1 MNNYVRALRLALRY
15 RATIFVIIISSVL
28 VGVLWGANITA
39 VYPFVQV
46 VLRKQS
52 MHDWVD
58 QKIEKARVN
67 SARLQASLRDLQP
80 PDDQSSELEP
90 QSSNH
95 EIQFQQALLKEDL
108 KAQQKAL
115 GRYLWMEPYI
125 KAWLPDDAF
134 QTLLVIVGFLVVG
147 TALKDTFLVINMI
160 VVERLVQ
167 MTTFDLRKQFFRQS
181 LQLDLAAFGQG
192 RDSELLSRFTNDMTA
207 LGTSLNHLFGRA
219 LREPLKMAV
228 CLIIAST
235 ISWQLL
241 LFSLLVAPP
250 ALLLMRKLAASIK
263 RANRR
268 AMEEIAQL
276 YGTLSESFRGILTV
290 KAFTMEPYERN
301 RFHQS
306 AKQLFQKSMQI
317 AIYNSLTTPLTEILG
332 IGVISL
338 ALIAGVYLVLEQ
350 ETHLLGIR
358 MCSLPLEI
366 GSLLWFYGMLVGATD
381 PIRKM
386 SDVFGAV
393 QGGVAA
399 SDRIFALMDRESEIT
414 DPARPKSL
422 PRPHQRLVFDKVDF
436 HYDSQLP
443 VLHGIQLEIKYGE
456 TIALVGPNGC
466 GKSTLVNLIPRFFDP
481 RVGSVRLSDID
492 LRDLRRRE
500 LRQRI
505 GIVSQ
510 QTHLFDDTVMNN
522 IRYGSPQASD
532 EAVIEAARKA
542 HADRFIVEKLS
553 DGYTTMVGSGG
564 GRLSGGQRQRIALA
578 RAILRD
584 PEILILDEAT
594 SQIDIESEQLIHQA
608 LQSFVTDRTAIMV
621 THRLSTLALAD
632 RVVVMESG
640 RIIDIGRHD
649 ELLHR
654 CALYARLHDI
664 HFKKSG

>member
-15 RATIFVIIISSVL
+15 RATIFIIIISSMV

-46 VLRKQS
+46 VFNKQS

-58 QKIEKARVN
+58 AQISAARSNANELEV
-67 SARLQASLRDLQP
+67 SIRDLKSPAGQAR
-80 PDDQSSELEP
+80 ELDA
-90 QSSNH
+90 QGLSYKIRN
-95 EIQFQQALLKEDL
+95 QEDRL
-108 KAQQKAL
+108 KAEQTAL
-115 GRYLWMEPYI
+115 GRYLWIEPHI
-125 KAWLPDDAF
+125 KSWLPDNAF
-134 QTLLVIVGFLVVG
+134 QTLLIIVCFLVIG
-147 TALKDTFLVINMI
+147 TALKDAFLVVNMV

-167 MTTFDLRKQFFRQS
+167 LTIFDLRKQFFRQS
-181 LQLDLAAFGQG
+181 LQLDLASFGQG
-192 RDSELLSRFTNDMTA
+192 RDSELLSRFTNDMTT
-207 LGTSLNHLFGRA
+207 LGSSLNLLFGRA
-219 LREPLKMAV
+219 LREPLKMMV

-241 LFSLLVAPP
+241 VFSFLVVPP
-250 ALLLMRKLAASIK
+250 ALLLMRKLASSIR

-276 YGTLSESFRGILTV
+276 YNTLSESFRGIQTV

-301 RFHQS
+301 RFHHS
-306 AKQLFQKSMQI
+306 AKQLFQKSIRI
-317 AIYNSLTTPLTEILG
+317 AFYNSLTKPLTEILG
-332 IGVISL
+332 VGVISL
-338 ALIAGVYLVLEQ
+338 ALIAGAYLVLEGK
-350 ETHLLGIR
+350 THLFGFIK
-358 MCSLPLEI
+358 MCDRPLEI
-366 GSLLWFYGMLVGATD
+366 GKLFLFYGMLVGVTD

-386 SDVFGAV
+386 SDVLATV
-393 QGGVAA
+393 QGGIAA
-399 SDRIFALMDRESEIT
+399 ADRIFAFTDRKSEIT
-414 DPARPKSL
+414 DPVRPKSL
-422 PRPHQRLVFDKVDF
+422 PRPHQRIVFDQVDF
-436 HYDSQLP
+436 HYEPGLP
-443 VLHGIQLEIKYGE
+443 VLHGIQLEIEYGE
-456 TIALVGPNGC
+456 TIAVVGPNGC
-466 GKSTLVNLIPRFFDP
+466 GKSTLVNMIPRFFDP
-481 RVGSVRLSDID
+481 ITGSVRLSDVD
-492 LRDLRRRE
+492 LRDLRRRD

-553 DGYTTMVGSGG
+553 AGYSTMVGTGG

-621 THRLSTLALAD
+621 THRLSTLTLAD
-632 RVVVMESG
+632 RVIVMESG
-640 RIIDIGRHD
+640 RIVDIGRHE
-649 ELLHR
+649 ELLNR
-654 CALYARLHDI
+654 CALYGRLHDI
-664 HFKKSG
+664 HFRKTG

>member
-1 MNNYVRALRLALRY
+1 MKNYVRALRLASRY
-15 RATIFVIIISSVL
+15 RATIVAIFFTSIV

-46 VLRKQS
+46 VFRGQS
-52 MHDWVD
+52 MHEWVD
-58 QKIEKARVN
+58 QQIAASREASGDLEASLSKLRSPAGQSGEIDARRLRREIQVHE
-67 SARLQASLRDLQP
+67 SRLQ
-80 PDDQSSELEP
+80 SER
-90 QSSNH
+90 Q
-95 EIQFQQALLKEDL
+95 
-108 KAQQKAL
+108 AL
-115 GRYLWMEPYI
+115 GRYLWLEPHL
-125 KAWLPDDAF
+125 KFWLPRDPF
-134 QTLLVIVGFLVVG
+134 QTLLLIVGIMVVG
-147 TALKDTFLVINMI
+147 TAVKDFFLVVNMM

-192 RDSELLSRFTNDMTA
+192 RDSELLSRLTNDMST
-207 LGTSLNHLFGRA
+207 LGVSLNQLFGRA
-219 LREPLKMAV
+219 LREPLKMLV
-228 CLIIAST
+228 CLIIASS

-241 LFSLLVAPP
+241 ALSLLVAPP
-250 ALLLMRKLAASIK
+250 ALWLLRKLAGSLK

-276 YGTLSESFRGILTV
+276 YNTLSESFRGIQTV

-306 AKQLFQKSMQI
+306 AKQLFQKSMRI
-317 AIYNSLTTPLTEILG
+317 AFYNSLTSPLTEVLG
-332 IGVISL
+332 IGIISL
-338 ALIAGVYLVLEQ
+338 ALIAGAYLVLEQ
-350 ETHLLGIR
+350 ETHLFGIK
-358 MCSLPLEI
+358 MCDRPMEL
-366 GSLLWFYGMLVGATD
+366 GSLLLFYGMLIGATD

-386 SDVFGAV
+386 SSVFGAV

-399 SDRIFALMDRESEIT
+399 ADRIFELMDRESAII
-414 DPARPKSL
+414 DPIRPKSL
-422 PRPHQRLVFDKVDF
+422 PRPHQRIVFDQVDF
-436 HYDSQLP
+436 QYEPQMP
-443 VLHGIQLEIKYGE
+443 VLHGIQLEINYGE

-466 GKSTLVNLIPRFFDP
+466 GKSTLANLIPRFFDP
-481 RVGSVRLSDID
+481 TAGAVRIGDID

-510 QTHLFDDTVMNN
+510 QTHLFDETVMNN

-532 EAVIEAARKA
+532 EAVIVAARKA
-542 HADRFIVEKLS
+542 HADRFITEKLS
-553 DGYTTMVGSGG
+553 DGYATMVGSGG

-608 LQSFVTDRTAIMV
+608 LESFIVNRTAIMI
-621 THRLSTLALAD
+621 THRMSTLSLAD
-632 RVVVMESG
+632 RVIVMEAG
-640 RIIDIGRHD
+640 RIIDMGRHS
-649 ELLHR
+649 ELLQR
-654 CALYARLHDI
+654 CAIYGRLHDI
-664 HFKKSG
+664 HLQKTA

>member
-1 MNNYVRALRLALRY
+1 MNNFVRALRLALRY
-15 RATIFVIIISSVL
+15 RGTIAAIVLSSTL

-46 VLRKQS
+46 VFRGQS

-58 QKIEKARVN
+58 GQVATARTTSEALETSLAALRLSAKQKGQPTDEGRQREIRIQT
-67 SARLQASLRDLQP
+67 SRLK
-80 PDDQSSELEP
+80 SERA
-90 QSSNH
+90 
-95 EIQFQQALLKEDL
+95 AL
-108 KAQQKAL
+108 A
-115 GRYLWMEPYI
+115 RYLWIEPYI
-125 KAWLPDDAF
+125 KSSLPADPF
-134 QTLLVIVGFLVVG
+134 QTLLVIVGILVIG
-147 TALKDTFLVINMI
+147 TAVKDTFLVVNMM

-167 MTTFDLRKQFFRQS
+167 LTTFDLRKQFFRQS

-192 RDSELLSRFTNDMTA
+192 RDTELLSRFTNDMST

-219 LREPLKMAV
+219 LREPLKMIV
-228 CLIIAST
+228 CLAIACT

-241 LFSLLVAPP
+241 LLSLVVAPP
-250 ALLLMRKLAASIK
+250 ALLLMRKLASSIK

-276 YGTLSESFRGILTV
+276 YNTLSESFRGIQTV

-301 RFHQS
+301 RFHLS
-306 AKQLFQKSMQI
+306 AKQLFRKSMRI
-317 AIYNSLTTPLTEILG
+317 AFYNSLTKPLTEVLG

-338 ALIAGVYLVLEQ
+338 ALIAGAYLVLEH
-350 ETHLLGIR
+350 ETHLLGIK
-358 MCSLPLEI
+358 MCDRPMEI
-366 GSLLWFYGMLVGATD
+366 GRLLLFYGMLVGATD

-386 SDVFGAV
+386 SDVLGAV

-399 SDRIFALMDRESEIT
+399 ADRIFALMDRESEIM
-414 DPARPKSL
+414 DPVRAKPL
-422 PRPHQRLVFDKVDF
+422 PRPHQRIVFDQVKF
-436 HYDSQLP
+436 HYDPAIP
-443 VLHGIQLEIKYGE
+443 VLHGIQLDIKNGE

-481 RVGSVRLSDID
+481 KSGAVRISDID
-492 LRDLRRRE
+492 LREVRRRD

-532 EAVIEAARKA
+532 EAVMEAARQA
-542 HADRFIVEKLS
+542 HADRFILEKLS
-553 DGYTTMVGSGG
+553 DGYATLVGSGG

-578 RAILRD
+578 RAMLRD

-608 LQSFVTDRTAIMV
+608 LESFIKDRTAIMI
-621 THRLSTLALAD
+621 THRLSTLTLAD
-632 RVVVMESG
+632 RIVVMEAG
-640 RIIDIGRHD
+640 RIVDIGTHD
-649 ELLHR
+649 ELMPR
-654 CALYARLHDI
+654 CALYRRLHDI
-664 HFKKSG
+664 HLQKTG

>member
-1 MNNYVRALRLALRY
+1 MNNFVRALRIASRY
-15 RATIFVIIISSVL
+15 RATIVAIISTSIL

-46 VLRKQS
+46 VFRGQS

-58 QKIEKARVN
+58 QQIAAARDT
-67 SARLQASLRDLQP
+67 SSDLAASLVDLRSPAGQIG
-80 PDDQSSELEP
+80 ELDAR
-90 QSSNH
+90 QRRR
-95 EIQFQQALLKEDL
+95 EIQIHESRLKSEQQAL
-108 KAQQKAL
+108 A
-115 GRYLWMEPYI
+115 RYLWIEPYL
-125 KAWLPDDAF
+125 KSWLPRDPF
-134 QTLLVIVGFLVVG
+134 QTLLVIVGIMVIG
-147 TALKDTFLVINMI
+147 TAVKDVFLVINVM

-167 MTTFDLRKQFFRQS
+167 LTTFDLRKQFFRQS
-181 LQLDLAAFGQG
+181 LQMELAAFEQG
-192 RDSELLSRFTNDMTA
+192 RDSELLSRLTNDMST
-207 LGTSLNHLFGRA
+207 LGASLNHLFGRA
-219 LREPLKMAV
+219 LREPLKMVV

-241 LFSLLVAPP
+241 LLSLLIAPP

-276 YGTLSESFRGILTV
+276 YNTLSESFRGIQTV

-306 AKQLFQKSMQI
+306 AKQLFQKSMRI
-317 AIYNSLTTPLTEILG
+317 AFYNSLTKPLTEVLG

-338 ALIAGVYLVLEQ
+338 ALIAGAYLVLEQ
-350 ETHLLGIR
+350 ETHFLGIR
-358 MCSLPLEI
+358 MCSRPMEL
-366 GSLLWFYGMLVGATD
+366 GSLLLFYGMLVGTTD

-386 SDVFGAV
+386 SDVLGAV

-399 SDRIFALMDRESEIT
+399 ADRIFALMDREAEVT
-414 DPARPKSL
+414 DPVRPKAL
-422 PRPHQRLVFDKVDF
+422 PRPHQRIVFDQVDF
-436 HYDSQLP
+436 HYDPQMP

-466 GKSTLVNLIPRFFDP
+466 GKSTLINLIPRFFDP
-481 RVGSVRLSDID
+481 QGGTVRICDID

-542 HADRFIVEKLS
+542 HADRFITEKLR
-553 DGYTTMVGSGG
+553 DGYATMVGSGG

-608 LQSFVTDRTAIMV
+608 LESFITNRTAIMI

-632 RVVVMESG
+632 RVIVMEAG
-640 RIIDIGRHD
+640 RIIDTGRHG
-649 ELLHR
+649 ELLQR
-654 CALYARLHDI
+654 CALYGRLHEI
-664 HFKKSG
+664 QFQKTG